1 MPRWKIGLFPG
12 EQQLDKILVGLKR
25 AVDYNVRV
33 RVRKDGSGVETD
45 GVKMSI
51 NPFDEIALEEA
62 LRIKERG
69 DASEVIVI
77 SIGPTDAQQQLR
89 TGLAMGADR
98 AILVQTDESIDSL
111 SRARV
116 FHEIINR
123 EEPGLVLLGKQA
135 IDDDNSQTGQML
147 AALWGRPQ
155 ATFASK
161 VELNGDIATV
171 TREVDA
177 GLETIEVDLPA
188 VITTDLRLNEPRY
201 VKLPDIMKAKKKTL
215 DVLPLAEFGIESS
228 PAINETKYEPPAERQ
243 KGIMVDDVAGLI
255 AALQDKGLV

>member
-1 MPRWKIGLFPG
+1 M
-12 EQQLDKILVGLKR
+12 DKILVGLKR

-33 RVRKDGSGVETD
+33 RIKSDGSGVETD

-62 LRIKERG
+62 LQIKERG
-69 DASEVIVI
+69 DATEVIVI
-77 SIGPTDAQQQLR
+77 SIGPTEAQQQLR

-98 AILVQTDESIDSL
+98 AILVQTDESIDPL

-116 FHEIINR
+116 FLEIINR
-123 EEPGLVLLGKQA
+123 ENPGLVLLGKQA
-135 IDDDNSQTGQML
+135 IDDDNNQTGQML

-161 VELNGDIATV
+161 IELNGDAASV

-188 VITTDLRLNEPRY
+188 VVTTDLRLNEPRY
-201 VKLPDIMKAKKKTL
+201 VKLPDIMKAKKKPL
-215 DVLPLAEFGIESS
+215 DVLALADLGIESS
-228 PAINETKYEPPAERQ
+228 PSINEMHFEPPAARQ
-243 KGIMVDDVAGLI
+243 KGVMVDDVAGLV
-255 AALQDKGLV
+255 AALKDKGLV